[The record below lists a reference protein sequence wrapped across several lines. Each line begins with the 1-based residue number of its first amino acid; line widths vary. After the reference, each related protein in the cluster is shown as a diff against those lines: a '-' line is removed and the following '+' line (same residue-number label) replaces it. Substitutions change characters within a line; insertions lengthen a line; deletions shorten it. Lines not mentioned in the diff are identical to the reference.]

1 MTNVLL
7 MFLDSAAASYFAS
20 TFATPQRLRAAS
32 EEPAARLR
40 PLHASPETPSR
51 ATSQSCGRWT
61 RRPSLQIHTSMD
73 PANPDKAVSPSPANP
88 APAMT
93 QQSESKPSRLWR
105 AIAGMAIALAIATT
119 IVAVELSHDLVN
131 RVTSYRSKI
140 AVLNKKVD
148 RLKQKAVA
156 DEKRLAD
163 ARAEIKERKLMHS
176 RDRIKAILIA
186 PDRKMFKLTTPQPG
200 ESAAATV
207 TISAKMGGAMLSAH
221 GLTAPPEGQVYDAW
235 WMLKNAPPAK
245 AAEFRSGLDSSV
257 IEYLDPPPQGSTPTL
272 LAITLEPSQG
282 GIAPTG
288 PVKLQGKTPAGLGG
302 EERSGGAKQH

>member
-1 MTNVLL
+1 MTNVLQ

-40 PLHASPETPSR
+40 AARLSR
-51 ATSQSCGRWT
+51 DAQPPTSQSCGRWT

-156 DEKRLAD
+156 DKKRLAD

-186 PDRKMFKLTTPQPG
+186 PDRKMFKLTTPQPA
-200 ESAAATV
+200 S
-207 TISAKMGGAMLSAH
+207 
-221 GLTAPPEGQVYDAW
+221 
-235 WMLKNAPPAK
+235 
-245 AAEFRSGLDSSV
+245 R
-257 IEYLDPPPQGSTPTL
+257 PPP
-272 LAITLEPSQG
+272 
-282 GIAPTG
+282 
-288 PVKLQGKTPAGLGG
+288 
-302 EERSGGAKQH
+302 R